1 MRLPIR
7 TVLAA
12 ILLLVFL
19 LPVAIVV
26 AAEPALVMK
35 SRDGTIRLSKTRCSA
50 ASVTVRIH
58 PEDVT
63 HFRTATV
70 TWKGAKLNAC
80 WTLLPGNTEV
90 LLVDETGDHGIL
102 PTSAFKPEVGV

>member
-1 MRLPIR
+1 MRPI
-7 TVLAA
+7 
-12 ILLLVFL
+12 ILIALLVFSF
-19 LPVAIVV
+19 P
-26 AAEPALVMK
+26 AAANDVMALT
-35 SRDGTIRLSKTRCSA
+35 SRDVTIRLFKTRCSA
-50 ASVTVRIH
+50 ANVTVRIH

-70 TWKGAKLNAC
+70 VWKGAKLNAC